1 MATVAANPEGRLLAW
16 RHLRAH
22 WSSIQS
28 LFGNA
33 TIATGSLVSSIIS
46 QFSTQYDCKEVK
58 YDFRAEENLFVF
70 SECSLMFICKRFFVN
85 AILLLLAKCW
95 NPKLGERRI
104 GFHIQI
110 NRLFSHETVLIDG
123 LVQYLVKRFIFERTL

>member
-1 MATVAANPEGRLLAW
+1 MFLCRYLLATLDREKIRTQDVKLVMATVAANPEGRLLAW

-58 YDFRAEENLFVF
+58 
-70 SECSLMFICKRFFVN
+70 
-85 AILLLLAKCW
+85 
-95 NPKLGERRI
+95 
-104 GFHIQI
+104 
-110 NRLFSHETVLIDG
+110 
-123 LVQYLVKRFIFERTL
+123 